1 MRVDTL
7 TFSFLHSDAL
17 LLVALALPP
26 LPLAVD
32 LDAALPLVE
41 VDSVRLLGG
50 LELVLRLLEAVGL
63 VALLVRWSPLVSTI
77 PPHQLP
83 NALLPALCHA
93 SCLCAV
99 LRGHWLTLAHLQCR
113 YVCPTV

>member
-41 VDSVRLLGG
+41 VDSARLLGG

-63 VALLVRWSPLVSTI
+63 VALPVRWSPSSRPSHHTNSRMLFCPLPRIVS
-77 PPHQLP
+77 
-83 NALLPALCHA
+83 
-93 SCLCAV
+93 V
-99 LRGHWLTLAHLQCR
+99 
-113 YVCPTV
+113 